1 MKLIRTQDGAIIEC
15 TDNNVQKLLDK
26 GGVELSELDAHLLLF
41 DKICHRLGA
50 KFANY
55 NHIDIASELYLWLL
69 TKYQKCG
76 DYAKDKSFTD
86 NTRIWWSVATK
97 HAYWIIREYHR
108 QLKYEELVDEI
119 PEDSLTSDYFEIEH
133 TAGVTAIT
141 EYIDSLLHSPKSNE
155 QQLGLF
161 GIAKLNGL
169 TDDQVCELL
178 EIGKPRFFEIKRA
191 LKVRLRNF
199 IGDNL

>member
-1 MKLIRTQDGAIIEC
+1 MKYAKSTDGAIIEC
-15 TDNNVQKLLDK
+15 ADDAKLDPHWIQISK
-26 GGVELSELDAHLLLF
+26 YDAHLLLF

-55 NHIDIASELYLWLL
+55 NHIDIASEIYLWLIE
-69 TKYQKCG
+69 KYNKDG
-76 DYAKDKSFTD
+76 DYAKDKTFAD

-97 HAYWIIREYHR
+97 RAYWIIREYR
-108 QLKYEELVDEI
+108 RRLKYEEFVDEI
-119 PEDSLTSDYFEIEH
+119 PEDAVISDYFEIEH
-133 TAGVTAIT
+133 IAGTTAIT
-141 EYIDSLLHSPKSNE
+141 EYIYELAKSVKFSD

-169 TDDQVCELL
+169 TDDQVCTIL

-191 LKVRLRNF
+191 LKTKLKQF